1 MDGMNKRLVAVALG
15 IALILSLAGCGKK
28 TTPDPAVEAY
38 LNTEISAQKA
48 FDAVTQVE
56 YTVTQSQQNKV
67 GDESGSYVFHIM
79 IDKAD
84 PDNMRL
90 EIIQDYYGDYI
101 EDGISQ
107 KQVLLERVN
116 GQYLY
121 TTWNG
126 NEEKQEEVDD
136 QFVVDYITS
145 YFYRNNN
152 AFNEGGL
159 YYGDFF
165 MLYIYKYP
173 ASSFSVDTEND
184 LCIFDEKMDIRDEE
198 TGNVHLHQ
206 ISKINS
212 LGLLVSNY
220 ERYESVGS
228 DLVLLSELSAEYS
241 FRGGK

>member
-1 MDGMNKRLVAVALG
+1 M
-15 IALILSLAGCGKK
+15 
-28 TTPDPAVEAY
+28 
-38 LNTEISAQKA
+38 
-48 FDAVTQVE
+48 
-56 YTVTQSQQNKV
+56 

-79 IDKAD
+79 IANAD

-126 NEEKQEEVDD
+126 NEKKQEEVDD

-198 TGNVHLHQ
+198 TGNV
-206 ISKINS
+206 IGRWSK
-212 LGLLVSNY
+212 
-220 ERYESVGS
+220 EEHKK
-228 DLVLLSELSAEYS
+228 LLSV
-241 FRGGK
+241 RHD